1 MGAARTGQYRA
12 PGRDKVEGNLG
23 LRRKL
28 PSKTE
33 KTVVVVVVVVI
44 VVVVVVV
51 RITMKNTLSA

>member
-23 LRRKL
+23 LRRNL

-44 VVVVVVV
+44 V